1 MKADVQMISGEL
13 VVSGV
18 SSSSSL
24 LLSNM
29 ITSNLHLNNC
39 YFTTNFFFFGGGGG
53 KLFSSSCV
61 KAKEATFKCV
71 AFFSWKV
78 LKKLY
83 FTSDERINSKR

>member
-29 ITSNLHLNNC
+29 ITSNLHLNHC
-39 YFTTNFFFFGGGGG
+39 YFTTIFFGGGGVG
-53 KLFSSSCV
+53 KLLSSSC
-61 KAKEATFKCV
+61 AKLKRRSNALR
-71 AFFSWKV
+71 FFSWKV
-78 LKKLY
+78 LKNC
-83 FTSDERINSKR
+83 TSDERINLIGL